1 MKAEYEDE
9 MLPEYDFSSAV
20 RGKFA
25 WTAEQREQIHRES
38 VVGTARAWHEF
49 ALVRVQRLEA
59 ALFTL
64 LVLGANVKL
73 RIPLRPSTRAFDVR
87 PSRAVW
93 QLVRDVRTHGL
104 LSGELNDRLDALVH
118 ECEWLNVHGPLGA
131 EGNPA
136 ERRAHVRRLE
146 RIGREADALRDG
158 ANALIRHLLEA
169 GGFSI
174 HEIESKTEE
183 TAKLWLAA

>member
-9 MLPEYDFSSAV
+9 MLPEYDFSNAV

-38 VVGTARAWHEF
+38 VAGTAQAWHEF

-64 LVLGANVKL
+64 LVLGASVKL
-73 RIPLRPSTRAFDVR
+73 RMPPRPSTKSFDVR
-87 PSRAVW
+87 PSHAAW
-93 QLVRDVRTHGL
+93 QLVQDVRTHGL
-104 LSGELNDRLDALVH
+104 LSGEMNDRLDALVH
-118 ECEWLNVHGPLGA
+118 ECEWLNVQGPRGA
-131 EGNPA
+131 EGGPA
-136 ERRAHVRRLE
+136 ERRAHVQRLE
-146 RIGREADALRDG
+146 RIGREADALRDE
-158 ANALIRHLLEA
+158 ADSLIRDLLEA
-169 GGFSI
+169 GGFSV
-174 HEIESKTEE
+174 HEIERRTEE